1 MRSGPFERSPRDRR
15 KTDALQEGEARFRA
29 LVQNSF
35 DIITIHDSNGVTT
48 YESPAASRILGYP
61 PGTLIGK
68 TPFETLHPK
77 DVARARTAF
86 DALIKGDTSVAPVVL
101 RFRHADGSWI
111 HLEALGNN
119 LLDHPGIRGIV
130 LTSRDITERTRAEE
144 RVQYLA
150 NYDVLTGLPNRFLM
164 QDRLTQ
170 VIANAHRNRLRVAL
184 MHIDLDRFKVVN
196 ETLGHYVGDA
206 LLKQAAER
214 IRKAIRDADTVA
226 RVGGDEFTLVFPN
239 VTSLQTLSA
248 AAEVVLDELARA
260 FPGDGQDLFVSA
272 SVGIS
277 LYPDDAGSVD
287 ELIKHADG
295 AMSSAK
301 HLGRNNFQFYTAGM
315 NQEVQD
321 RMQIEAGLR
330 TAIQRNE
337 LSLLYQPK
345 IDLATRRIFGAEA
358 LLRWNH
364 PKLGMI
370 SPSRFVPVAEE
381 AGLVG
386 QIGEW
391 VLNTAC
397 RQIREWQ
404 DAGHSLQVAVNV
416 SARQFQDYDV
426 AELVMDIMRD
436 TGALAQNLE
445 IELTES
451 AVMSDAEASIVTLER
466 LAALGVQIAIDDFGT
481 GYSSLSY
488 LKRLPLDLLK
498 IDQSFVRDISSDPND
513 AAIVRAIITLA
524 RSLGIMVIAE
534 GVENEAQLAF
544 LNAYGC
550 QYAQGYLFGRP
561 LTAPQLIEL
570 VTTGVLEQNVA

>member
-15 KTDALQEGEARFRA
+15 KTDVLQEGEARFRV

-35 DIITIHDSNGVTT
+35 DIITIHDSNGMTV
-48 YESPAASRILGYP
+48 YESPAASRVLGYP
-61 PGTLIGK
+61 SGALIGK
-68 TPFETLHPK
+68 TPFETIHPK
-77 DVARARTAF
+77 DLARARDAF
-86 DALIKGDTSVAPVVL
+86 DALLKGETAVAPVVL
-101 RFRHADGSWI
+101 RFRRADGSWI
-111 HLEALGNN
+111 HLEVLGNN

-130 LTSRDITERTRAEE
+130 LTSRDISERKRAEE
-144 RVQYLA
+144 RVHYLA
-150 NYDVLTGLPNRFLM
+150 NYDVLTGLPNRYLM

-170 VIANAHRNRLRVAL
+170 VIAQAHRNRLRVAL

-196 ETLGHYVGDA
+196 ETLGRYVGDA

-214 IRKAIRDADTVA
+214 VRKATRETDTVA
-226 RVGGDEFTLVFPN
+226 RVGGDEFTIVFPN
-239 VTSLQTLSA
+239 VTSLQALSA
-248 AAEVVLDELARA
+248 AAEVILDELARP
-260 FPGDGQDLFVSA
+260 FPSDGQELFVSA

-277 LYPDDAGSVD
+277 LYPDDASSVD
-287 ELIKHADG
+287 ELIKHADA

-321 RMQIEAGLR
+321 RMLIEAGLR

-337 LSLLYQPK
+337 LSLVFQPK

-358 LLRWNH
+358 LLRWKH

-370 SPSRFVPVAEE
+370 PPSRFVPVAEE

-391 VLNTAC
+391 VLYTAC

-404 DAGHSLQVAVNV
+404 DAGYSLQVAVNV
-416 SARQFQDYDV
+416 SARQFQEYDV

-436 TGALAQNLE
+436 TGALAKNLE

-451 AVMSDAEASIVTLER
+451 AVMNDAESSIVSLER

-524 RSLGIMVIAE
+524 RSLGIKVIAE

-561 LTAPQLIEL
+561 LTAPQLVKL
-570 VTTGVLEQNVA
+570 VTTGELEENVA